1 MKKKRFSKG
10 LPELDFPVIIPD
22 VFPDNAVWLGVGGVK
37 IGLLIT
43 YTTIRLDTVYTAE
56 QLKAEIRAAI
66 NLGCFELQIYWA
78 DETDTICRK
87 WIPKE
92 MFLI

>member
-1 MKKKRFSKG
+1 MKKKKLSQG

-22 VFPDNAVWLGVGGVK
+22 VFPDGAVWLGVGGVK

-56 QLKAEIRAAI
+56 QLKAEIKAAI
-66 NLGCFELQIYWA
+66 KLGCFELQIYWA
-78 DETDTICRK
+78 DEADNICRE

>member
-1 MKKKRFSKG
+1 MKKTKRSNA
-10 LPELDFPVIIPD
+10 LPEFDFPVIIPD
-22 VFPDNAVWLGVGGVK
+22 LFPDNAVWLGVGGVK

-43 YTTIRLDTVYTAE
+43 YTTIRLDTVYTVD
-56 QLKAEIRAAI
+56 QLKNEIRAAI

-78 DETDTICRK
+78 DESDNICRM

-92 MFLI
+92 MFLT